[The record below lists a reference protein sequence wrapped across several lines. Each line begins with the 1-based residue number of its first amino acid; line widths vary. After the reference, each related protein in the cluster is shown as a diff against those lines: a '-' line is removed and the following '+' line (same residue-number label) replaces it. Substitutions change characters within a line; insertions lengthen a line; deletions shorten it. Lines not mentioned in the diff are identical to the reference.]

1 MRSNGRG
8 KLCGI
13 ASSFLN
19 FREWGILHSELG
31 LAGSDGRWV
40 THALLGLN
48 SMAGS
53 DGRWATHDLLDLKSM
68 AGSDGRSAA
77 HDLLDLK
84 GNLGGESGLE
94 FFDKTG

>member
-1 MRSNGRG
+1 MRSYGRG
-8 KLCGI
+8 KSCGI

-19 FREWGILHSELG
+19 FPVREWGILHSELG
-31 LAGSDGRWV
+31 L
-40 THALLGLN
+40 
-48 SMAGS
+48 AGS

-68 AGSDGRSAA
+68 AGSDGRSAT

-94 FFDKTG
+94 FFDETG